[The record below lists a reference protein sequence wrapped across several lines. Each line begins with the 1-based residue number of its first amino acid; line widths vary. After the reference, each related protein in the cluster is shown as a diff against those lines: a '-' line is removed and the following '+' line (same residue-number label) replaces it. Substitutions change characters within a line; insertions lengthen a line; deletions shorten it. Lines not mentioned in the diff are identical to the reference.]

1 MTYVHLHTG
10 TATVCRSDF
19 AYPLRTDNH
28 ISRRCGAMAI
38 GGATASS
45 REALLSK
52 KIRTQASQLAQ
63 LNETLQQEGSY
74 SRLLERR
81 LLELDPEHP
90 LPVTPQH
97 LGRGGGGSSQL
108 QQQKTPAAG
117 GGCGRRNDHEGGDDM
132 SSMRRGYAAAQERL
146 KDAAQLIRTL
156 REALASR

>member
-1 MTYVHLHTG
+1 
-10 TATVCRSDF
+10 
-19 AYPLRTDNH
+19 
-28 ISRRCGAMAI
+28 MAF
-38 GGATASS
+38 GGATASN

-81 LLELDPEHP
+81 LLELDPDHP

-97 LGRGGGGSSQL
+97 LGRGGAGSSRM
-108 QQQKTPAAG
+108 QQQKSSAAG
-117 GGCGRRNDHEGGDDM
+117 GGCGRRSDHEGGDDDM

-146 KDAAQLIRTL
+146 KDAARLIRTL

>member
-1 MTYVHLHTG
+1 
-10 TATVCRSDF
+10 
-19 AYPLRTDNH
+19 
-28 ISRRCGAMAI
+28 MAI
-38 GGATASS
+38 GGATALS
-45 REALLSK
+45 REDLLGK

-81 LLELDPEHP
+81 LLQFDPEHP

-97 LGRGGGGSSQL
+97 LGRGGGLGQPK
-108 QQQKTPAAG
+108 QQKSAAASTV
-117 GGCGRRNDHEGGDDM
+117 CGRRKDREDGDD
-132 SSMRRGYAAAQERL
+132 MRRGYAAAQERL

>member
-1 MTYVHLHTG
+1 
-10 TATVCRSDF
+10 
-19 AYPLRTDNH
+19 
-28 ISRRCGAMAI
+28 MAF
-38 GGATASS
+38 GGAAASS

-63 LNETLQQEGSY
+63 LNETLQQEGAY

-97 LGRGGGGSSQL
+97 VGRGGGSSWL
-108 QQQKTPAAG
+108 QQQKSPAAAG
-117 GGCGRRNDHEGGDDM
+117 DCGRRKGEADGDDM
-132 SSMRRGYAAAQERL
+132 SSSTRRGYAAAQERL

>member
-1 MTYVHLHTG
+1 
-10 TATVCRSDF
+10 
-19 AYPLRTDNH
+19 
-28 ISRRCGAMAI
+28 MAI
-38 GGATASS
+38 GGAAASS
-45 REALLSK
+45 REGLLSK

-97 LGRGGGGSSQL
+97 LGRGGGGSSRL
-108 QQQKTPAAG
+108 QQQRSSATG
-117 GGCGRRNDHEGGDDM
+117 GSCGRGNGHEDGDDM